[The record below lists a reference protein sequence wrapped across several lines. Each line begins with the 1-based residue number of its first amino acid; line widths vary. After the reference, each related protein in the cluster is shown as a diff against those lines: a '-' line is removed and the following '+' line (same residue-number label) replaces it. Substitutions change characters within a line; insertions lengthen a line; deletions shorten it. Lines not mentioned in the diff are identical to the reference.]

1 MVKTTKTASPRTV
14 HDASCRL
21 LFARGDFATV
31 QLQYSLLETQQTLPM
46 TLVVLAEGGKV
57 GRAQLIIDDSH
68 SFLPRHSQV
77 SHFCDKFMGLLF

>member
-1 MVKTTKTASPRTV
+1 MMLAGFFLRGVTSRQCNFNNTV
-14 HDASCRL
+14 CLKRSKR
-21 LFARGDFATV
+21 
-31 QLQYSLLETQQTLPM
+31 LPM